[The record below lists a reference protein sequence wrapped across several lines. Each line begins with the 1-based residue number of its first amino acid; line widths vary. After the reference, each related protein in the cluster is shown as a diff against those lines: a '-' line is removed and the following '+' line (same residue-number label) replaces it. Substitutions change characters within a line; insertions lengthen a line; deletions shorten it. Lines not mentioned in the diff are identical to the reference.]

1 MQRARRREQISALPV
16 TALPGWLADWQG
28 VGGAAT
34 LEEALEP
41 LLGLPLP
48 VATVEQSVLPAR
60 LADYR
65 PMMLDALL
73 TSGAV
78 QFRGCGPRLVT
89 FVPAGDN
96 ALFGSEPQDRPPAQ
110 LHVDA
115 TGARASFEQ
124 LVNADGR
131 DQEPA
136 LVAEA
141 LWHDLFADHLQGD
154 SWAAVRRGLEL
165 DFGLPAGG
173 PTGSTSTTRSARRR
187 RINTRVMGY
196 PGTFWRTPAIRS
208 R

>member
-1 MQRARRREQISALPV
+1 MAV
-16 TALPGWLADWQG
+16 TG
-28 VGGAAT
+28 T
-34 LEEALEP
+34 
-41 LLGLPLP
+41 
-48 VATVEQSVLPAR
+48 
-60 LADYR
+60 
-65 PMMLDALL
+65 
-73 TSGAV
+73 AV
-78 QFRGCGPRLVT
+78 KKL
-89 FVPAGDN
+89 N
-96 ALFGSEPQDRPPAQ
+96 
-110 LHVDA
+110 
-115 TGARASFEQ
+115 
-124 LVNADGR
+124 
-131 DQEPA
+131 QEPA